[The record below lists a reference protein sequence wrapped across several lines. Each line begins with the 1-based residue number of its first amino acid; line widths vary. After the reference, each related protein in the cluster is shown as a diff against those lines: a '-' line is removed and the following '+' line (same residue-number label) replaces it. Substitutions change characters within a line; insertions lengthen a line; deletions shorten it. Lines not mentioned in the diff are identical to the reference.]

1 MWHLITLLSLIR
13 IFVPL
18 KARILELE
26 VSLTVWSRYFDMT
39 MLAFFNSRE
48 REREDWKDLFHEADE
63 RFTDIKI
70 WTPEGSSFSII
81 EATWT
86 P

>member
-1 MWHLITLLSLIR
+1 
-13 IFVPL
+13 
-18 KARILELE
+18 
-26 VSLTVWSRYFDMT
+26 MT
-39 MLAFFNSRE
+39 MLAWFNSRE
-48 REREDWKDLFHEADE
+48 REEQDWKSLFREADE

-81 EATWT
+81 EATWA

>member
-1 MWHLITLLSLIR
+1 MNPAYLLQ
-13 IFVPL
+13 
-18 KARILELE
+18 
-26 VSLTVWSRYFDMT
+26 TRYSDMT
-39 MLAFFNSRE
+39 MLALFNARE
-48 REREDWKDLFHEADE
+48 REKGDWEGLIREADE

-70 WTPEGSSFSII
+70 WTPAGTTLSII